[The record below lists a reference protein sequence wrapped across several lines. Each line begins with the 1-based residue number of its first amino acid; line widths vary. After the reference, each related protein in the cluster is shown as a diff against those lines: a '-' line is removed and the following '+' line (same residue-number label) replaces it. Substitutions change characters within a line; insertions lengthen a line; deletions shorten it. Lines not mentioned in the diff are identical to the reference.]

1 MEQIFTEEE
10 VRVMYQEKQREA
22 FPRRKLWLG
31 AFYAC
36 LFFAAT
42 IAGYLGLFALVM
54 KIFNV

>member
-1 MEQIFTEEE
+1 MNTLTEPEM
-10 VRVMYQEKQREA
+10 RTLYSEKQREA

-36 LFFAAT
+36 LF
-42 IAGYLGLFALVM
+42 IGGSMCVVLGFFALLM